1 LWVMMAL
8 ARASPSNLVQLGCI
22 MAESSL
28 AYSGRLS
35 VSEQGV
41 NPFRFR
47 RPSKGGFRNSGRN
60 NPATRFT
67 NEPPGTAAFYRS
79 LDEHRYKV
87 HPRLQSAVDFEK
99 TPGLR
104 VLEIGCGSV
113 TERFARAGGR
123 PDNSLSQ
130 VLSSI
135 GGSECSGNSGMLKQK
150 SCFAIR
156 TGSRASESATRPGR
170 GLACIALRL
179 APLDLRTEAPSGIH
193 GAEKNS
199 QSTSLS
205 TERRFLPRCSSTEL
219 VCNLR
224 SLWARC
230 GIGTGAV

>member
-1 LWVMMAL
+1 MGW
-8 ARASPSNLVQLGCI
+8 R
-22 MAESSL
+22 
-28 AYSGRLS
+28 
-35 VSEQGV
+35 
-41 NPFRFR
+41 
-47 RPSKGGFRNSGRN
+47 
-60 NPATRFT
+60 
-67 NEPPGTAAFYRS
+67 GTDAFYRS

-113 TERFARAGGR
+113 NRTLCSRRWPSRQLAFTSFVEHR
-123 PDNSLSQ
+123 
-130 VLSSI
+130 
-135 GGSECSGNSGMLKQK
+135 GSECSGNSGMLKQK